1 MQYLLHTFH
10 IAHSTEIPELPV
22 VIFRV
27 SSKVNLFNSPNCKL
41 YNYWLQTLKM
51 QIISIILTYTFYR
64 KKLQKK
70 HKIKK
75 CYNKVHI
82 CIYIFIYEL
91 YCNIFIV
98 TIYSILDNKL

>member
-64 KKLQKK
+64 KKLQKN
-70 HKIKK
+70 IKLK
-75 CYNKVHI
+75 NVTIK
-82 CIYIFIYEL
+82 FIYV
-91 YCNIFIV
+91 YTYSYMNFIV
-98 TIYSILDNKL
+98 TFLL